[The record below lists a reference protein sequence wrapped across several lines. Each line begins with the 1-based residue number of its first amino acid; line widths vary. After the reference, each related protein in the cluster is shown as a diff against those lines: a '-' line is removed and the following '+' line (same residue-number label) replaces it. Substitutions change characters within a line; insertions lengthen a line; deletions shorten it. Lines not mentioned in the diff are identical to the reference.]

1 MFKKKK
7 TNVCLINEE
16 DIKSLANYI
25 REGQKRVDDARNVL
39 FANTNDFDLWQELAI
54 KKHYDFIL
62 DEESKIMKFINKYH
76 KEILAERN
84 SILSYEEIIESI
96 DDLEIPALDKEL
108 LLIDIK
114 KEMVELNFG
123 SMTIDW

>member
-54 KKHYDFIL
+54 KKHYYFIL
-62 DEESKIMKFINKYH
+62 DEESKIMEFINKYH

-84 SILSYEEIIESI
+84 SVLSYEEIIELI
-96 DDLEIPALDKEL
+96 DDLEIPTLDKEL

>member
-62 DEESKIMKFINKYH
+62 DEESKIMEFINKYH

-84 SILSYEEIIESI
+84 SVLSYEEIIESI
-96 DDLEIPALDKEL
+96 DDLEIPTLDKEL

>member
-62 DEESKIMKFINKYH
+62 DEESKIMEFINKYH
-76 KEILAERN
+76 KEILTERN
-84 SILSYEEIIESI
+84 SVLSYEEIIESI
-96 DDLEIPALDKEL
+96 DDLEIPTLDKEL

>member
-62 DEESKIMKFINKYH
+62 DEESKIMEFINKYH

-84 SILSYEEIIESI
+84 SVLSYEEIIELI
-96 DDLEIPALDKEL
+96 DDLEIPTLDKEL

>member
-7 TNVCLINEE
+7 ANVCLINEE
-16 DIKSLANYI
+16 DINSLANYI
-25 REGQKRVDDARNVL
+25 REGQKRIDDARNVL
-39 FANTNDFDLWQELAI
+39 FANTKNFDLWQELAV
-54 KKHYDFIL
+54 KKHYELIL
-62 DEESKIMKFINKYH
+62 DEESKIMGFIRKYH
-76 KEILAERN
+76 KEILNERN
-84 SILSYEEIIESI
+84 SVLYYEEIIELI
-96 DDLEIPALDKEL
+96 DELEIPTMNKEL